1 MLVRIGNVL
10 VNDKNIDSIKDS
22 SEGIKVSMSDG
33 ETREFPDVKLDDV
46 AYPFQVHHNA
56 ELDEEMI
63 RSTMNRAGYDLVEEE
78 KVRA

>member
-22 SEGIKVSMSDG
+22 SEGIKVSMKDG
-33 ETREFPDVKLDDV
+33 ETHEFPDVKLDDV

-56 ELDEEMI
+56 EMDLEMI
-63 RSTMNRAGYDLVEEE
+63 TSAMNRAGYDLVEEE
-78 KVRA
+78 KVHA

>member
-1 MLVRIGNVL
+1 MLIRIGNVL
-10 VNDKNIDSIKDS
+10 VNDKNIDSITES
-22 SEGIKVSMSDG
+22 SEGVKVSMGDG

-56 ELDEEMI
+56 ELDLEMI
-63 RSTMNRAGYDLVEEE
+63 TSAMNRAGYDLVEEE

>member
-1 MLVRIGNVL
+1 MLIRIGNVL
-10 VNDKNIDSIKDS
+10 VNDKNIDSITES
-22 SEGIKVSMSDG
+22 SEGVKVSMGDG
-33 ETREFPDVKLDDV
+33 ETREFSDVKLDDV

>member
-1 MLVRIGNVL
+1 MLIRIGNVL

-22 SEGIKVSMSDG
+22 SKGLKVSMSDG
-33 ETREFPDVKLDDV
+33 ETREFQDIKLDDV

-56 ELDEEMI
+56 ELDLEMI
-63 RSTMNRAGYDLVEEE
+63 TSAMNRAGYDIVEEE

>member
-1 MLVRIGNVL
+1 MLIRIGNVL
-10 VNDKNIDSIKDS
+10 VNDKNIDSITES
-22 SEGIKVSMSDG
+22 SEGVKVSMGDG

-56 ELDEEMI
+56 TLDEEMI
-63 RSTMNRAGYDLVEEE
+63 RSTMERAGYDLVEEE

>member
-10 VNDKNIDSIKDS
+10 VNDKDINSIKDS
-22 SEGIKVSMSDG
+22 SKGLKVSMSDG

-63 RSTMNRAGYDLVEEE
+63 RRTMNRAGYDLVEEE
-78 KVRA
+78 KVHA